1 MIKQYIEKVLMK
13 VLAWLAFI
21 FNMLVMA
28 MLAISIILYIA
39 EKISEL

>member
-1 MIKQYIEKVLMK
+1 MKVLMK

-21 FNMLVMA
+21 FNMWVIA
-28 MLAISIILYIA
+28 MLAIGIILYIA